1 MARSCVRF
9 EYPLDAGIGHSNSR
23 FGHMKDQLTVLLVD
37 DSADDRYF
45 FRRAISRSG
54 MRTVV
59 FETEDTQE
67 AIDYLSQSGRFSG
80 SAQCPRPNLI
90 FLDLNMPG
98 QTGFDL
104 LRWLSTQPYR
114 SELRVI
120 IVSGSNEPRDRQLA
134 AELGADAY
142 LVKPATTEKIQ
153 QQLANP

>member
-1 MARSCVRF
+1 
-9 EYPLDAGIGHSNSR
+9 
-23 FGHMKDQLTVLLVD
+23 MKDQLTVLLVD

-59 FETEDTQE
+59 FEAEDTQE
-67 AIDYLSQSGRFSG
+67 AIDYLSQSCRFSG